1 MAQEVKNPTSIHEDA
16 GSIPGLIQWIKD
28 GIAESC
34 SVGCRSRADLALLW
48 CRPTPTLGTYICPG
62 CGCQNGERERK
73 EERKK
78 GRKKKEGRNLENK
91 GRQKFGGEVIQEKGE
106 KWTSRSLQGF
116 VVTSLTHI
124 GTFED

>member
-16 GSIPGLIQWIKD
+16 GLISGLIQWIKD

-48 CRPTPTLGTYICPG
+48 RRPTPTLGTSICPG

-78 GRKKKEGRNLENK
+78 EK
-91 GRQKFGGEVIQEKGE
+91 GRQKFGE
-106 KWTSRSLQGF
+106 
-116 VVTSLTHI
+116 
-124 GTFED
+124 